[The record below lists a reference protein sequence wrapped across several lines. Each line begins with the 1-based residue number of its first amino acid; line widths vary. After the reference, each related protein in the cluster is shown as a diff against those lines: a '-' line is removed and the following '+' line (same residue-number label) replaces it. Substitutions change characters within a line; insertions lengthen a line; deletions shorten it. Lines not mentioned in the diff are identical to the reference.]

1 MRLTVDQ
8 WLVFAT
14 LATALILFVTGWLRY
29 DVVALCALLVLGL
42 TGVIRPRTIF
52 AGFADSAVISVAAV
66 LVMSRGLRES
76 GVIEVLAEWIAAL
89 GARFGD
95 SFRIALLGVV
105 VSFLSG
111 FINDV
116 GTLALF
122 MPVAT
127 KLARKQKSPPGRLLM
142 PLAYATLLGG
152 MTTLVGA
159 PVNLVISGFRASVER
174 TGFGMFSFTPVGVGI
189 ALVGLAFVSIIG
201 WRLLPERG
209 AAGEQD
215 ELFKIDNYLTE
226 ARVPENSKAAGQIIR
241 DLEAAAGGGV
251 TVVSL
256 LREGWREV
264 APSGFQVLH
273 PGDLL
278 LLSGDPESLET
289 AVAKAGL
296 EIEAQKQQE
305 EKQQEEQEELKDKER
320 KKSAENVQMVEAVV
334 VPGAWLVGR
343 TAFGMRLRDR
353 YAINILAVSR
363 RGGAIRT
370 RLRDIRFA
378 AGDVLLMQGGA
389 DALQQAFADLGLL
402 PLAGREMRLGHPR
415 HAVLALAV
423 FAASLA
429 AAALNLFSVAACLT
443 SGAVAMMILGLLPL
457 DAAYASLEGPVLVL
471 IAAMISVAGAL
482 HSSGG
487 SDVIAR
493 PLLTLAHHL
502 PAAGAVAMIYV
513 VTMLVSNVT
522 NYVATAVLMAPIAQ
536 SVAAG
541 LGIALDP
548 FLMAVAY
555 GSVSAFLTPIGHP
568 SNTLVM
574 GPGGYRF
581 ADYARMGVPLSV
593 LTTVVAALLIP
604 HFWPLHRLTAR

>member
-1 MRLTVDQ
+1 MRLTADQ

-14 LATALILFVTGWLRY
+14 LAAALVLFVTGWLRY

-42 TGVIRPRTIF
+42 TGVIRPRAVF

-95 SFRIALLGVV
+95 SFRIALLGFV

-159 PVNLVISGFRASVER
+159 PVNLVISGYRASVER

-241 DLEAAAGGGV
+241 DLEAAADGGV
-251 TVVSL
+251 TVISL

-273 PGDLL
+273 PGDVL

-289 AVAKAGL
+289 ALAKSGL

-305 EKQQEEQEELKDKER
+305 EKQQTELKDKE
-320 KKSAENVQMVEAVV
+320 KKESAENAQMVEAVV

-402 PLAGREMRLGHPR
+402 PLAEREMRLGHPR
-415 HAVLALAV
+415 RAVLALAV

-429 AAALNLFSVAACLT
+429 AAALNLFSVAASLT

-482 HSSGG
+482 QSSGG

-493 PLLTLAHHL
+493 PLLALAHHL

-541 LGIALDP
+541 LGLALDP

-581 ADYARMGVPLSV
+581 ADYARMGLPLSV
-593 LTTVVAALLIP
+593 LTTMVASLLIP
-604 HFWPLHRLTAR
+604 HFWPLQRLAAR

>member
-42 TGVIRPRTIF
+42 TGVIRPRAMF

-66 LVMSRGLRES
+66 LVMSRGLRDS
-76 GVIEVLAEWIAAL
+76 GVIELLAERIGAL
-89 GARFGD
+89 SGRFGD

-142 PLAYATLLGG
+142 PLAFATLLGG
-152 MTTLVGA
+152 MTTLIGTS
-159 PVNLVISGFRASVER
+159 VNLVISGFRASVEG

-209 AAGEQD
+209 AAGGQD
-215 ELFKIDNYLTE
+215 ELFKIDNYVTE
-226 ARVPENSKAAGQIIR
+226 ARVPENSKAAGKIIR
-241 DLEAAAGGGV
+241 DLEAAADGGV

-296 EIEAQKQQE
+296 EIEAQKQQ
-305 EKQQEEQEELKDKER
+305 QAELKDKEG
-320 KKSAENVQMVEAVV
+320 KESAENVQMVEAVV

-378 AGDVLLMQGGA
+378 AGDVLLMQGAA

-415 HAVLALAV
+415 RAALALMV

-429 AAALNLFSVAACLT
+429 AAAFNLFSVPACLT

-457 DAAYASLEGPVLVL
+457 DAAYASLEGPVLIL
-471 IAAMISVAGAL
+471 IATMITVAGTL

-487 SDVIAR
+487 SDLIAQ
-493 PLLTLAHHL
+493 PLLALAHHL

-522 NYVATAVLMAPIAQ
+522 NYLATAVLMAPIAQ

-555 GSVSAFLTPIGHP
+555 GSVSTFLTPVGHP

-581 ADYARMGVPLSV
+581 TDYARMGVPLSV

-604 HFWPLHRLTAR
+604 HFWPLHRLAAR